1 MAAFFFNGRLYT
13 SISDKWSGF
22 CPVDTEILR
31 FKEAKGARVH
41 S

>member
-1 MAAFFFNGRLYT
+1 M
-13 SISDKWSGF
+13 SVSDKWSGF
-22 CPVDTEILR
+22 CPVDIEILR